1 MVRGSPLTSARFAY
15 FDGQSPQ
22 DVSMA
27 TTTLP
32 LGASL
37 PAAFQNAVARYDTWS
52 HQHLLDEQTK
62 TIVEAPLYQYTNA
75 SGLKGIFDSRQMWF
89 TDYRFLNDPS
99 EFGHGMD
106 MAKEALRDAKAGADP
121 RVSLF
126 LDCVAD
132 LFSRDNVDATLRF
145 FVASFSRARD
155 DLGQW
160 RSYADNGRGFAV
172 GFAPK
177 MFRIQDE
184 LNASPDENAYLGPVL
199 YKVSDVIRRHRLA
212 IDQATD
218 VFLTAAKAEVEL
230 IREKSIGYPF
240 MLELSKHT
248 IAAPLIWNALT
259 SKHPAYEHEQEV
271 RLVMVGTS
279 DKLAPFIKTRARGS
293 DLVPYIPHPWD
304 IREPGAI
311 SEILLGPA
319 APSDAEETV
328 KALLAGHGVTGIEIK
343 RSDIPYR
350 AT

>member
-1 MVRGSPLTSARFAY
+1 MT
-15 FDGQSPQ
+15 
-22 DVSMA
+22 A
-27 TTTLP
+27 TNLP

-37 PAAFQNAVARYDTWS
+37 PAALQSAVAKYDAWS
-52 HQHLLDEQTK
+52 HQHLLDEQAK
-62 TIVEAPLYQYTNA
+62 TVVGTPLYQYTNA

-106 MAKEALRDAKAGADP
+106 MAKEMLRDAKTGADG
-121 RVSLF
+121 RAGLF

-132 LFSRDNVDATLRF
+132 LFSQDNVDATLAF

-160 RSYADNGRGFAV
+160 RSYGDNGRGFSV

-184 LNASPDENAYLGPVL
+184 ANPSPDENSYLGPVL
-199 YKVSDVIRRHRLA
+199 YKMSDVLSRHRLA
-212 IDQATD
+212 IDQATG
-218 VFLTAAKAEVEL
+218 VFLTAVETEAELMRDVA
-230 IREKSIGYPF
+230 IGYPF
-240 MLELSKHT
+240 MLELAKHI

-279 DKLAPFIKTRARGS
+279 DKLAPFVKTRARGS

-304 IREPGAI
+304 VREPRAI
-311 SEILLGPA
+311 VEILVGPA
-319 APSDAEETV
+319 APPGAEEAV
-328 KALLAGHGVTGIEIK
+328 KALLAGYGITGIKIE

-350 AT
+350 VT